1 MSPWSTLQTD
11 QTLPSVTTWGFIDDI
26 KWGVVHSKGT
36 VMYELPGPPRPSSAA
51 QADTHAVW
59 DTDGGFFMFC
69 TGFSVESQPGSK
81 CAEEKGLLLVWNTSL
96 IITSVVFCSGHN
108 AWAPISQQVFSPGP
122 LGIIPEKAALGL
134 GTLDALGELCGTAE
148 EQQFLEDGRSPSW
161 VSPSLCVFFCSIPAV
176 WWAAPARMCL
186 QTVGMTQ
193 F

>member
-1 MSPWSTLQTD
+1 MRCSAQQGHCDVWAA
-11 QTLPSVTTWGFIDDI
+11 
-26 KWGVVHSKGT
+26 
-36 VMYELPGPPRPSSAA
+36 RPSTP
-51 QADTHAVW
+51 QL
-59 DTDGGFFMFC
+59 C
-69 TGFSVESQPGSK
+69 CPGRHPCCLRHRWRILHVLHWVQCRVPAWL

-96 IITSVVFCSGHN
+96 IITSVVFCSGHK

-161 VSPSLCVFFCSIPAV
+161 VSPSLCVFLCSIPAV